1 MFTRTIA
8 IWTRNYLPLHIRMG
22 PAACSRSSGR
32 EGLAA
37 TLPTGPPIYRAGSE
51 GILCGRSTS
60 WTPTS
65 NGNSSFNIGDK
76 LQPAE
81 TSNAPVLGISRE
93 LLVRSSPATSSRAQ
107 RRLLSSQDARE
118 VCRRR
123 AALAFQL
130 RWWRRQS
137 KELCAITD
145 DIECGLVQLMV
156 QCFIE

>member
-1 MFTRTIA
+1 MCTPTIA
-8 IWTRNYLPLHIRMG
+8 IWTRNYLPSPTHTD

-37 TLPTGPPIYRAGSE
+37 TLRTGPPTYRVGSE
-51 GILCGRSTS
+51 EIHCGHSTN

-76 LQPAE
+76 LQAAE
-81 TSNAPVLGISRE
+81 TSNAPARGISRE
-93 LLVRSSPATSSRAQ
+93 RLARSSPATSSRAQ
-107 RRLLSSQDARE
+107 RRLLSSQAARE

-145 DIECGLVQLMV
+145 DIECGLMQLMV
-156 QCFIE
+156 QCLIE